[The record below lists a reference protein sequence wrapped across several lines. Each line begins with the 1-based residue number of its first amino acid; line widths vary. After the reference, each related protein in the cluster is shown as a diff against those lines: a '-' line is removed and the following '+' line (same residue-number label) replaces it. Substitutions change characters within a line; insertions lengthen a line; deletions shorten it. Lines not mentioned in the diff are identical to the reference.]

1 MTADNPAIRELPA
14 TKTRRLERKARFA
27 RSAANLS
34 YWLSN
39 KGARSSPPGRFL
51 CESIDKAVVRRMSY
65 GDFVLTDAH
74 GTPFFVRKGTYET
87 GVYLHRPF
95 EPTTTRVFK
104 QSVRPGAVVLDVGA
118 QFGYFS
124 LLAGKIAG
132 PRGHVI
138 AVEPV
143 GDNLDLLRRNVEFNS
158 LGDRIEIEG
167 RGLSDCRETL
177 SMFIYQESDSHALYR
192 SPDAKVRDEIEVE
205 LIPGDELTEG
215 KPVDVIKIDVEG
227 HEERVLRGL
236 QETIAA
242 SRGLVLIVEYAP
254 AYLERGGTDP
264 AEFLEYIRSMGFKVQ
279 VIYEETGQT
288 GPFTEKV
295 LEGLGPRPNVNLLCT
310 K

>member
-1 MTADNPAIRELPA
+1 MNELP
-14 TKTRRLERKARFA
+14 TSITPRLKRKVKLA

-34 YWLSN
+34 FWLSN
-39 KGARSSPPGRFL
+39 KGARESAAGRFL
-51 CESIDKAVVRRMSY
+51 CESIDKAVARRMSY

-74 GTPFFVRKGTYET
+74 GIPFFVRQGTFET

-95 EPTTTRVFK
+95 EPTTTRVFS

-124 LLAGKIAG
+124 LLAGKLAG

-143 GDNLDLLRRNVEFNS
+143 IDNLDLLRRNVELNS
-158 LGDRIEIEG
+158 LGDRIEIES
-167 RGLSDCRETL
+167 RGLSDCHETL

-192 SPDAKVRDEIEVE
+192 SPDAKVRDEIAVE
-205 LIPGDELTEG
+205 LIPGDELTGG

-236 QETIAA
+236 QDTIAV

-254 AYLERGGTDP
+254 AYLERGGTNP
-264 AEFLEYIRSMGFKVQ
+264 AKFLEYIRNLGFKVQ
-279 VIYEETGQT
+279 VIYEETGLT

>member
-1 MTADNPAIRELPA
+1 MADNPALDGLPPV
-14 TKTRRLERKARFA
+14 KTRRLERKVRLA

-34 YWLSN
+34 YWLST
-39 KGARSSPPGRFL
+39 KGARNSSPGRIL
-51 CESIDKAVVRRMSY
+51 CESIDKAVARRMSY

-74 GTPFFVRKGTYET
+74 GIPFFVRKGTFET

-95 EPTTTRVFK
+95 EPTTTRVFR

-124 LLAGKIAG
+124 LLAGKLAG

-143 GDNLDLLRRNVEFNS
+143 GDNLELLRRNVEFNALS
-158 LGDRIEIEG
+158 DRVEIES
-167 RGLSDCRETL
+167 RGLSDRRETL

-242 SRGLVLIVEYAP
+242 SRGLVLIAEYAP

-264 AEFLEYIRSMGFKVQ
+264 AEYLEYIRSMGFKVQ